1 MNAVE
6 QVYHDMQSFPEML
19 ALEVLDFVEFLK
31 TKHQVLINQELEKK
45 IKIGIEQAEAGLGII
60 IDDDYVNGLN
70 QRIEQRLGAGNGRI
84 SG

>member
-31 TKHQVLINQELEKK
+31 TKHQSLINQELEKK
-45 IKIGIEQAEAGLGII
+45 IQIGIEQAEAGLGII

>member
-31 TKHQVLINQELEKK
+31 TKHQALINQELEKK
-45 IKIGIEQAEAGLGII
+45 IQIGIEQAEAGLGII